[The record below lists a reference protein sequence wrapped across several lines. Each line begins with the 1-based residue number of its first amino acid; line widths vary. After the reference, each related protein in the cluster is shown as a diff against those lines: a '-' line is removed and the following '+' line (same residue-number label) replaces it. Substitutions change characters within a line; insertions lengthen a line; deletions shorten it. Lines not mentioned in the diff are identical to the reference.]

1 LYIRLSLQEASS
13 TLNCAASAA
22 QVAGSL
28 NRHVAQDRQAA
39 EPGTFT
45 LCDKIGQSAAV
56 LEVASANLVLY
67 DCTDSGQLP
76 KGAGKPCIPFHNCMQ
91 CVNAFMR
98 HKIVVGLLIT
108 CGLYNL

>member
-1 LYIRLSLQEASS
+1 MRLSLQEASS
-13 TLNCAASAA
+13 TFNCAAYAA

-45 LCDKIGQSAAV
+45 LCDKIGQSTAV
-56 LEVASANLVLY
+56 LEVTSANLVLY

-76 KGAGKPCIPFHNCMQ
+76 KGAGKPCIPFHNCAVCQ
-91 CVNAFMR
+91 RVYAP
-98 HKIVVGLLIT
+98 
-108 CGLYNL
+108 